1 MRIIV
6 DIMSG
11 DKAPLEILLGAHEAA
26 TENPNVGFT
35 FVGNEGI
42 MRAIA
47 SARGFSINL
56 PNIEIVNTTSVIT
69 MEDQPLSVVR
79 EKKDSSMGVGLKLLA
94 EGKGDAFV
102 SAGNT
107 GALHAGSTLIV
118 RRIKGIQKSGIATIL
133 PYANPTMLMDSGA
146 NIEIPPE
153 TYVQFAQMGTVYM
166 REIMGVPNPRIGLL
180 NIGEERIKGTK
191 TVAAA
196 YELLEKADGI
206 NFVGNI
212 EGKDV
217 PNGKCDVLVC
227 DGFAGNIVLKL
238 TDVFTAN
245 PLTKVSYLGVKGGL
259 KNMKKSFDA
268 SEYGGAPLLGLSKT
282 VIKAHGNSDA
292 YAIKNAIRQALQC
305 VDNAVTYKIAKLIVP
320 HIITEEN
327 K

>member
-1 MRIIV
+1 
-6 DIMSG
+6 
-11 DKAPLEILLGAHEAA
+11 
-26 TENPNVGFT
+26 
-35 FVGNEGI
+35 
-42 MRAIA
+42 
-47 SARGFSINL
+47 
-56 PNIEIVNTTSVIT
+56 
-69 MEDQPLSVVR
+69 
-79 EKKDSSMGVGLKLLA
+79 
-94 EGKGDAFV
+94 
-102 SAGNT
+102 
-107 GALHAGSTLIV
+107 
-118 RRIKGIQKSGIATIL
+118 
-133 PYANPTMLMDSGA
+133 MLMDSGA

-238 TDVFTAN
+238 SEGLSKFIISKLTDVFTAN